1 MRRRRVVIT
10 IRKMVSAVHMDVLV
24 ISVWGREERRAC
36 ATCELIDEES
46 ANQSADESYKCS
58 NRDGGGWLAEG
69 YASDKDDGFYAWFA
83 HSVSNYTCISRR
95 KGEYIPSRR
104 TVMKGRMKN
113 THLPALV
120 RLSTSMVG
128 WYVSKKRTDRRTT

>member
-24 ISVWGREERRAC
+24 RSEWGREERRAC

-58 NRDGGGWLAEG
+58 NRDGGGWLAERD
-69 YASDKDDGFYAWFA
+69 ASDKDDRFYAWFA
-83 HSVSNYTCISRR
+83 VFRIILASRGV
-95 KGEYIPSRR
+95 KENIYLHG
-104 TVMKGRMKN
+104 G
-113 THLPALV
+113 L
-120 RLSTSMVG
+120 
-128 WYVSKKRTDRRTT
+128 